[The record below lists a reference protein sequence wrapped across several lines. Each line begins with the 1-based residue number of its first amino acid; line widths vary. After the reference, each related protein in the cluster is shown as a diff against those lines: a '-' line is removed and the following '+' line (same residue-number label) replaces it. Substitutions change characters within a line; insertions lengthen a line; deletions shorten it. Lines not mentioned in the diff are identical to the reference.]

1 MELTSR
7 SDEFLASVEADFGR
21 ALEDAA
27 DHAANLP
34 GSPSDLRADRTGP
47 LTGRIGSSRAYA
59 KAQEKGAY
67 ITPRRGRVGRNGRPA
82 ALKAANG
89 RFYKWIRLPAQRYL
103 AKTGGKWG
111 DLLSTQLR
119 RPG

>member
-1 MELTSR
+1 MKLESR
-7 SDEFLASVEADFGR
+7 IDEFMASVDRDFGL

-34 GSPSDLRADRTGP
+34 GSPSDLHAERLGP
-47 LTGRIGSSRAYA
+47 FHGRIGSTKPYA

-67 ITPRRGRVGRNGRPA
+67 ITPRKGRVGRNGRPA

-89 RFYKWIRLPAQRYL
+89 RFYKWVRLPAQRYL
-103 AKTGGKWG
+103 AKTGRQWG
-111 DLLSTQLR
+111 SILVARLR
-119 RPG
+119 AG

>member
-1 MELTSR
+1 MEFTSR
-7 SDEFLASVEADFGR
+7 ADEFMAGVDRDFGH

-34 GSPSDLRADRTGP
+34 GSPSDLRAERLGP
-47 LTGRIGSSRAYA
+47 FHGRIGSSKAYA
-59 KAQEKGAY
+59 LAQEKGAY
-67 ITPRRGRVGRNGRPA
+67 ITPRKGRIGRNGRPA

-103 AKTGGKWG
+103 AKTGKQWG
-111 DLLSTQLR
+111 RMLGARLR
-119 RPG
+119 AG